1 MDENKANVFLFL
13 SFGIIEN
20 DGRSIE
26 LINSLN
32 KVGKTIKL
40 GITRDEKKANYDID
54 SKYLFI
60 GNKKYLSL
68 INYIKF
74 TFFSISTYFKHR
86 KEIDVLFVDNFLS
99 SIPAMILIMIFR
111 PKVVIQDRRELYFS
125 KEMKNN
131 SGKIMCYL
139 EEKISKKANLVIVAN
154 KFRQKILDSFFE
166 GKVSLFTYENIRFL
180 PKNENKFDYYE
191 KKYQNIFKDDSRTLI
206 STGGISFQRMVDKL
220 ISDFEKVKTPVKLI
234 LVGGGPKDDVNR
246 LKKLINKGQK
256 SMDIYLIDKVSM
268 DELRFLIKKSDVGIV
283 NYHQK
288 DLNNLY
294 CASGKVYEYLEE
306 GKPIITTENIPLKE
320 FCKVHDVGIA
330 SNDFNKSIDLIF
342 KDYSKFQKNVYLKK
356 GSFSPIINNESLAN
370 EVRKYV

>member
-40 GITRDEKKANYDID
+40 GITRDEKKVNYDTD

-320 FCKVHDVGIA
+320 FCEVHEVGIA

>member
-1 MDENKANVFLFL
+1 MDKNRTSVFLFL

-32 KVGKTIKL
+32 KAGKTIKV
-40 GITRDEKKANYDID
+40 GISRDEKKVNYDRE
-54 SKYLFI
+54 SNYLVI
-60 GNKKYLSL
+60 GDKKHLSI

-74 TFFSISTYFKHR
+74 TLYSMYIYLKYR
-86 KEIDVLFVDNFLS
+86 KEIDVLFVDNFFS
-99 SIPAMILIMIFR
+99 SIPAMMLIKIFR

-125 KEMKNN
+125 KEMRNK
-131 SGKIMCYL
+131 SEKIMCYI
-139 EEKISKKANLVIVAN
+139 EEKISRKANLVIVAN
-154 KFRQKILDSFFE
+154 NFRKKILDNFFE
-166 GKVSLFTYENIRFL
+166 GEVNLVTYENIRYL
-180 PKNENKFDYYE
+180 PKNEEKFEFYE
-191 KKYQNIFKDDSRTLI
+191 KKYFDIFNANSRTLI
-206 STGGISFQRMVDKL
+206 STGGASFQRMVDKL
-220 ISDFEKVKTPVKLI
+220 VSDFDKVEIPVKLI
-234 LVGGGPKDDVNR
+234 LVGGGPKDD
-246 LKKLINKGQK
+246 INKLNKMINDGQK
-256 SMDIYLIDKVSM
+256 SMDIHLIDKVPM

-294 CASGKVYEYLEE
+294 CASGKIYEYLEE

-320 FCKVHDVGIA
+320 FCEIHEVGVA
-330 SNDFNKSIDLIF
+330 NNNFNESIELIF

-356 GSFSPIINNESLAN
+356 SSFSPIINNEYLAN

>member
-1 MDENKANVFLFL
+1 MNVFLFL

-26 LINSLN
+26 LIDSLN
-32 KVGKTIKL
+32 KVGKTIEI
-40 GITRDEKKANYDID
+40 GITRDEKKVNHDKN

-60 GNKKYLSL
+60 GDKKYLSP

-74 TFFSISTYFKHR
+74 TFFSIYIYFKYR

-125 KEMKNN
+125 KEVKNKA
-131 SGKIMCYL
+131 GKIMCYL

-154 KFRQKILDSFFE
+154 NFREKILDDFFE
-166 GKVSLFTYENIRFL
+166 GKVNLFTYENIRYL
-180 PKNENKFDYYE
+180 PKNEKKFDYYE
-191 KKYQNIFKDDSRTLI
+191 KKYFDIFKANSRTVI
-206 STGGISFQRMVDKL
+206 STGGASFQRMVDKL
-220 ISDFEKVKTPVKLI
+220 IIDFDKVKIPVKLI
-234 LVGGGPKDDVNR
+234 LVGGGPKDDINK
-246 LKKLINKGQK
+246 LKKIINEGQK
-256 SMDIYLIDKVSM
+256 SMDIHLIDKVSM

-294 CASGKVYEYLEE
+294 CASGKIYEYLEE

-320 FCKVHDVGIA
+320 FCEIHEVGVA
-330 SNDFNKSIDLIF
+330 NNNFNESIDLIF
-342 KDYSKFQKNVYLKK
+342 KEYSKFQKNVYLKK
-356 GSFSPIINNESLAN
+356 SSFSPIINNEYLAN